1 MAQVRCFVGIL
12 LLFQMSQKL
21 IHSNLAEGNLRQSD
35 LYKFAW
41 YVCEC
46 GEWSLRIYEET
57 CAFTL

>member
-1 MAQVRCFVGIL
+1 
-12 LLFQMSQKL
+12 MSQKL